1 MKKTMKATWS
11 VLALAILSGSAA
23 LAQQPEI
30 TSVSVIPTLNLQITP
45 RVRVVG
51 QVKDDLFSGTDKFA
65 QGASDV
71 TEVNLDPSTMGLVGK
86 DKGRDG
92 DMARKMDFM
101 VIHAYKYDKPGMYS
115 MDDVEA
121 LRKKLEDGSW
131 SCSIHV
137 RNSSGSTDICSR
149 TGSDHETNEMVI
161 LAAQPQKL
169 TFIHMK
175 GKMSLDELNDM
186 SGGVGNV
193 RPRISP
199 PPTPKVRTEP
209 PVPPTPPSPPQPP
222 Q

>member
-1 MKKTMKATWS
+1 MKNTMKATWLG
-11 VLALAILSGSAA
+11 LALAVLSGSAA

-30 TSVSVIPTLNLQITP
+30 SSVSVIPALNLQITP
-45 RVRVVG
+45 RMRVVG
-51 QVKDDLFSGTDKFA
+51 QVKDDLFSGADKFA

-71 TEVNLDPSTMGLVGK
+71 TEVNLDPSTMGMVAK

-101 VIHAYKYDKPGMYS
+101 VIHSYKYDKPGMYS

-121 LRKKLEDGSW
+121 LHKKLEDGSW

-149 TGSDHETNEMVI
+149 TGGDHETNEMVI
-161 LAAQPQKL
+161 IAAKPEKL
-169 TFIHMK
+169 TLIHMK

-186 SGGVGNV
+186 SGGLGNV

-199 PPTPKVRTEP
+199 PPRPSKGRTEP
-209 PVPPTPPSPPQPP
+209 PAPATPPQPP